1 MASSTYRRLV
11 VALLLSGLL
20 LASPPAASG
29 GVIWD
34 IGLVSGYVCVVF
46 AILLYVYP
54 LRGDGLPHSRLLGLS
69 QHRRIGWWML
79 AAALTHVAVLLAA
92 QPSIGRYLLPSA
104 PIFMWFGVAAL
115 LSGATLVQTGLS
127 ARATMRRSESPVRSA
142 TLHIVLAA
150 VMVFTLCAHVMGSG
164 QWISGVSKTA
174 AFCLLL
180 ALPLAWF
187 AWRPRVLRPGRQGT
201 GTAAGVSQNR
211 LRRVLHICTVLLIPL
226 LPSPL
231 ASRLLLQPAARP
243 SSITVNFP
251 HDSHTS
257 VNCIACHHNFVD
269 RTGVTGCVDCHRSQ
283 RVDLPSSSEALFH
296 NFCRGCHTQLALEG
310 ARHGPTRA
318 CSACHTRGSAGH

>member
-1 MASSTYRRLV
+1 MAASTYRRLV

-29 GVIWD
+29 SVIWD
-34 IGLVSGYVCVVF
+34 IGIVSGYVCVVL
-46 AILLYVYP
+46 AIFLYVYP

-92 QPSIGRYLLPSA
+92 QPSTGRYLLPSA

-115 LSGATLVQTGLS
+115 LSAATLVQTGLS
-127 ARATMRRSESPVRSA
+127 TRATMRRSESPVQSA
-142 TLHIVLAA
+142 TVHIVLAA
-150 VMVFTLCAHVMGSG
+150 VMVFALCAHVMGSG
-164 QWISGVSKTA
+164 QWISGVSKTT
-174 AFCLLL
+174 AFFLLL
-180 ALPLAWF
+180 GLPLAWF
-187 AWRPRVLRPGRQGT
+187 AWRPRV
-201 GTAAGVSQNR
+201 SQNR
-211 LRRVLHICTVLLIPL
+211 GRHVSHICAVLLIPL

-257 VNCIACHHNFVD
+257 VNCITCHHNFVD

-283 RVDLPSSSEALFH
+283 RADLPSSSEALFH
-296 NFCRGCHTQLALEG
+296 SFCRGCHTRLALEG
-310 ARHGPTRA
+310 VRHGPTRA
-318 CSACHTRGSAGH
+318 CSACHSRGSAGQ